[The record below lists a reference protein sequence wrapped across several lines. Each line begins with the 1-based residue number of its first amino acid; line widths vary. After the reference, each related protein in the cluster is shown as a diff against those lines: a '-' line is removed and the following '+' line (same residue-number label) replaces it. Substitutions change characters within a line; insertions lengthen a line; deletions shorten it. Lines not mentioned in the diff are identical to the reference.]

1 MENNLEKKEKDWQID
16 VKKIQEILDGK
27 SFEYAETVLGIVIR
41 GLKNKAIL
49 NFSKNENNQSDKD
62 L

>member
-1 MENNLEKKEKDWQID
+1 MEKEKQEEVYQHWQID

-49 NFSKNENNQSDKD
+49 NFSKKEKIE
-62 L
+62 